1 MKKRLILLIIMLIV
15 LIIPVGLIGLMS
27 SEAGSHWLLRT
38 VFYILPAQVS
48 VATMEGRLLD
58 RIAFTDFHYQTDT
71 ETIDV
76 DDLAFA
82 WQPYGLLSGTLKI
95 ADVVINGLNV
105 RVINTKVP
113 QEKSNFD
120 LTAELK
126 LPVQIVVENFLLT
139 DMQFQKGEFVQTL
152 EKLQIALATEGDQ
165 LKIKAL
171 NLDAKPI
178 SATVQGQMTL
188 GKRFPFSL
196 KLDWQVNAEQNGLW
210 QGSTTIAGDVTKLI
224 FDNHLSSPFN
234 VVLKG
239 GLDDLQT
246 APRISAHADW
256 NQLVWPVTGSAP
268 QLKSEQGA
276 IELTGWLDD
285 YKIRLNGQLTQQ
297 YLPEASLSF
306 TGNGTQNALSIEK
319 LELKSKTGLFQVNG
333 KVSWQDAPAF
343 DLTATGQN
351 FNPAILLPEM
361 PGNLTFSSHIKGKLD
376 AKALQIDAD
385 INKLSGQLR
394 GKPLSA
400 NGKLVLNGDQLK
412 VDALRII
419 SGVNKIAVNGTL
431 GQEQAAL
438 EVSIDTPA
446 LDAFWPTLGG
456 SLLGEGL
463 IRGTWKNPT
472 VQFQAKGKRLRFAEH
487 SAGQLAVNID
497 YYSDIKKTSRILL
510 SASAFKSGAV
520 QIDSVQVDGL
530 GTLAQHSFKADI
542 NSVEGDLSTVF
553 SGSLKAGNWKGDIS
567 KLDVNSRDMGLWQL
581 KNNLAV
587 NIIQRPTG
595 FDVSLDE
602 FCLVQKA
609 ASLCTHGRYLAN
621 GDLDFAL
628 KVSALSTR
636 LMKAYFPQHMQLDG
650 TVNADTEIQKQKG
663 LFTGRYQL
671 ELAPATL
678 LFKGKEVALGASS
691 LSGKINGNTLSAD
704 IDLALA
710 GQDTIRSQLQMD
722 TGKSQAIS
730 GQISASLR
738 EFAVLEVFA
747 PQLSGANG
755 LLTADLR
762 VKGTIKAPVIT
773 GEIDLSKGT
782 IDIAEQGFGLRDI
795 NLHAVASGGQVNRIQ
810 VHGSLLPVLLK
821 PADSP
826 EQVQLNG
833 LVNINAD
840 LQQQE
845 GLLDGNYRID
855 SPPLTILLETSEG
868 TTKVSLGASSL
879 SGSIKGDQVSADLD
893 FRLVGQDNLRAQLQM
908 DTGKARTLSGRI
920 NASVVEFALLNPLA
934 PQLSNIKGQLNA
946 DLALH
951 GTLENP
957 AASGAIRFTGGAVDI
972 NELGLALR
980 EIKLQALAS
989 GDNDRRIQITGSAKS
1004 GQGAVYLDGFA
1015 SLQAQTG
1022 WPVELMLKGEN
1033 FEVAKLPEA
1042 QIAIS
1047 PDLKFVFA
1055 GQKGKVTGLL
1065 KVPKAIMALQD
1076 FPENAVR
1083 VSPDEII
1090 LGQEKVAE
1098 KAPASSGIDAN
1109 IEVELGKQVS
1119 FSGKGLATDLTGQ
1132 LKIVKTGDKTAMHG
1146 TVDMIKARYKSYG
1159 QDLTVRKG
1167 RFLFNGPVDNPWLE
1181 VEAIRVSNSKKV
1193 TAILSLT
1200 GTLQKPETRISSEPA
1215 LPESEALAY
1224 LITGRPLNQVSK
1236 SEGNMLA
1243 SAALSYGGGRAV
1255 WLTEKLGIDEF
1266 EVQQGETLQDTLVAV
1281 GEYLTPDFYVGAK
1294 VGLFNKQAAMILKHK
1309 ITDAINV
1316 ETQAGTSQRVKIN
1329 YEIDTDCPKFL
1340 CRRESKPAQ

>member
-1 MKKRLILLIIMLIV
+1 M
-15 LIIPVGLIGLMS
+15 
-27 SEAGSHWLLRT
+27 
-38 VFYILPAQVS
+38 
-48 VATMEGRLLD
+48 
-58 RIAFTDFHYQTDT
+58 
-71 ETIDV
+71 
-76 DDLAFA
+76 
-82 WQPYGLLSGTLKI
+82 
-95 ADVVINGLNV
+95 
-105 RVINTKVP
+105 
-113 QEKSNFD
+113 
-120 LTAELK
+120 
-126 LPVQIVVENFLLT
+126 
-139 DMQFQKGEFVQTL
+139 
-152 EKLQIALATEGDQ
+152 
-165 LKIKAL
+165 
-171 NLDAKPI
+171 
-178 SATVQGQMTL
+178 
-188 GKRFPFSL
+188 
-196 KLDWQVNAEQNGLW
+196 
-210 QGSTTIAGDVTKLI
+210 
-224 FDNHLSSPFN
+224 
-234 VVLKG
+234 
-239 GLDDLQT
+239 
-246 APRISAHADW
+246 
-256 NQLVWPVTGSAP
+256 
-268 QLKSEQGA
+268 
-276 IELTGWLDD
+276 
-285 YKIRLNGQLTQQ
+285 
-297 YLPEASLSF
+297 SF
-306 TGNGTQNALSIEK
+306 TGNGSQNALSIDK

-394 GKPLSA
+394 GKPVSA

-412 VDALRII
+412 VDALRIN

-438 EVSIDTPA
+438 ELSIDTPA

-456 SLLGEGL
+456 SLLGEGF

-487 SAGQLAVNID
+487 SIGQLAVNID

-520 QIDSVQVDGL
+520 QIDSVQIDGQ
-530 GTLAQHSFKADI
+530 GSLAQHNFRAGI
-542 NSVEGDLSTVF
+542 NSADGDLSTALT
-553 SGSLKAGNWKGDIS
+553 GSLNAGNWKGDFS
-567 KLDVNSRDMGLWQL
+567 KLDVDSRDLGLWQL
-581 KNNLAV
+581 KKNLV
-587 NIIQRPTG
+587 VSVIQRSSG
-595 FDVSLDE
+595 FDVALDE
-602 FCLVQKA
+602 ACLVQKA

-621 GDLDFAL
+621 GDLDFSLKAL
-628 KVSALSTR
+628 SLSTR
-636 LMKAYFPQHMQLDG
+636 LMKAYFPEHMQLDG
-650 TVNADTEIQKQKG
+650 TLNADTEIQKQKG

-671 ELAPATL
+671 ELSPARL
-678 LFKGKEVALGASS
+678 LFKGKEVELGASS
-691 LSGKINGNTLSAD
+691 LSGKIKGDTLSAD

-738 EFAVLEVFA
+738 EFAVLEAFA
-747 PQLSGANG
+747 PQLSGAKG

-762 VKGTIKAPVIT
+762 VKGTVKMPVVT
-773 GEIDLSKGT
+773 GQIDLSKGT

-868 TTKVSLGASSL
+868 TTKVSLGASLL
-879 SGSIKGDQVSADLD
+879 SGSIKGDHVSADLD
-893 FRLVGQDNLRAQLQM
+893 FRLVGQDYLRAQLQM
-908 DTGKARTLSGRI
+908 DTGKTRTLSGRI

-946 DLALH
+946 DLALQ
-951 GTLENP
+951 GSLENP

-1004 GQGAVYLDGFA
+1004 GQGAVFLDGFA

-1083 VSPDEII
+1083 VSADEII

-1098 KAPASSGIDAN
+1098 KAPATPGIDAN

-1119 FSGKGLATDLTGQ
+1119 FSGKGLATNLTGQ
-1132 LKIVKTGDKTAMHG
+1132 LKIVKTGDKMAMHG
-1146 TVDMIKARYKSYG
+1146 NVDMIKARYKSYG

-1215 LPESEALAY
+1215 LPEAEALAY

-1236 SEGNMLA
+1236 AEGNMLA
-1243 SAALSYGGGRAV
+1243 SAALSYGGGRAA

-1266 EVQQGETLQDTLVAV
+1266 EVQEGETLQDTLVAV

-1294 VGLFNKQAAMILKHK
+1294 VGLFNKQAAMVLKHK

-1340 CRRESKPAQ
+1340 CRRQSKPAQ